1 LSSHV
6 NLDTIDCSL
15 SGVVVTL
22 EWGHIGSSSSVSLG
36 EFCLSISDR
45 ENLLK
50 EARDLA
56 KTVAD
61 AEAEFT
67 QRNATRATDMA
78 PLKSDYD
85 TAKGAVDGI
94 KVDMAA
100 QQAIM
105 DGSAEG

>member
-1 LSSHV
+1 MFNEGYEAAEKFLV
-6 NLDTIDCSL
+6 E
-15 SGVVVTL
+15 VTARYDA
-22 EWGHIGSSSSVSLG
+22 EKANY
-36 EFCLSISDR
+36 DR

-56 KTVAD
+56 ATVAA
-61 AEAEFT
+61 AEAEFA

>member
-1 LSSHV
+1 
-6 NLDTIDCSL
+6 
-15 SGVVVTL
+15 
-22 EWGHIGSSSSVSLG
+22 
-36 EFCLSISDR
+36 
-45 ENLLK
+45 
-50 EARDLA
+50 
-56 KTVAD
+56 
-61 AEAEFT
+61 
-67 QRNATRATDMA
+67 MA